1 MDSIVTMVKA
11 MGTAMF
17 EVGGELITFITKP
30 GHEIVLAGVVLF
42 ILVALVG
49 GIRKLLPGV

>member
-11 MGTAMF
+11 LATAMF
-17 EVGGELITFITKP
+17 EVGGQLITFITEP
-30 GHEIVLAGVVLF
+30 GHEIVLAGLVLF
-42 ILVALVG
+42 ILVALIG